1 MTALLD
7 SAASA
12 RQRRV
17 VVVGTGMVGRRVA
30 RLLHEDTCGHAWR
43 LAQLS
48 RLEPGEPI
56 VGGLAPGD
64 VVVLAGGGLHAS
76 IAAAIADHGA
86 SVVSVSD
93 DLADIRELLDLDDR
107 FRAAGSTVVVGAAM
121 SPGLSGL
128 LLRLLARRLHLVDE
142 IHVAVHATAGPACA
156 RRHHRSLAGRA
167 VGWHDGRWIER
178 PAGSGRELCWFPEP
192 VGAHDC
198 YRAEMSDPLLMH
210 RSDPDVARISA
221 RMSATRRDRLT
232 ARLPMLRPPHPEGG
246 VGALR
251 VEVRGAATDG
261 SRVGMVAGVAELVGA
276 AAGATAAA
284 FARVL
289 LDQGTPAALH
299 AGPWVTVPSGVLI
312 SSDPMLPIDRLLHH
326 VVRGGVRLQE
336 FTGDA
341 QT

>member
-1 MTALLD
+1 MSSVGL
-7 SAASA
+7 SE
-12 RQRRV
+12 RRV
-17 VVVGTGMVGRRVA
+17 QRLSQVVVIGTGMVGRRVA
-30 RLLHEDTCGHAWR
+30 RVLGPADGRWR
-43 LAQLS
+43 LTHQSRFGRGVATDLS
-48 RLEPGEPI
+48 
-56 VGGLAPGD
+56 PGD
-64 VVVLAGGGLHAS
+64 VVVLASGGLHAALAAS
-76 IAAAIADHGA
+76 IADVGA

-93 DLADIRELLDLDDR
+93 DLADTRELLDLDDR
-107 FRAAGSTVVVGAAM
+107 FRSSGATLVVGAAM

-128 LLRLLARRLHLVDE
+128 LVRLLAARLHVLEE

-198 YRAEMSDPLLMH
+198 YRAEMSDPLLLH

-261 SRVGMVAGVAELVGA
+261 SRVSAVVGVAELVGA

-289 LDQGTPAALH
+289 LDDEIPA
-299 AGPWVTVPSGVLI
+299 GVVVA
-312 SSDPMLPIDRLLHH
+312 SDPALPVERLLHH

-336 FTGDA
+336 FIGDA
-341 QT
+341 QI

>member
-1 MTALLD
+1 MTN
-7 SAASA
+7 AAMP
-12 RQRRV
+12 RVRRV
-17 VVVGTGMVGRRVA
+17 VVIGTGMVGRRVA
-30 RLLHEDTCGHAWR
+30 RLLRDDTCDGAWR

-48 RLEPGEPI
+48 RLELGSTTTGEL
-56 VGGLAPGD
+56 VPGD
-64 VVVLAGGGLHAS
+64 VVVLAGGGLHAPL
-76 IAAAIADHGA
+76 AAAIADHGA

-93 DLADIRELLDLDDR
+93 DLADTRELLDLDDR
-107 FRAAGSTVVVGAAM
+107 FRSAGASLVVGAAM
-121 SPGLSGL
+121 SPGLSGVL
-128 LLRLLARRLHLVDE
+128 VRLLAARFAVVEE

-198 YRAEMSDPLLMH
+198 YRAEMSDPLLLH

-251 VEVRGAATDG
+251 VEVRGAAADG
-261 SRVGMVAGVAELVGA
+261 ARVGAVVGVAELVGA

-289 LDQGTPAALH
+289 LEQDGRT
-299 AGPWVTVPSGVLI
+299 GVVVT
-312 SSDPMLPIDRLLHH
+312 SDPTLPVDRLLHH
-326 VVRGGVRLQE
+326 IVRGGVRLQE